1 MKKKIFVLCVIA
13 TLIFTSFFGKEW
25 GIKAQSNMLDY
36 CHFGINNPY
45 PFSNDYDMTL
55 LGVDS
60 YINWSVSSDP
70 LEPQNYEHIKVLRVR
85 NDVYNATKANLPAQL
100 SVYPGAIWIIG
111 NEPDTRFENQDNL
124 IPEVYAQRF
133 LEISEIIRTNDP
145 NALIGFAP
153 IVQPTP
159 IRILYL
165 ELVIN
170 EMNRLLENSETSISD
185 TFDIWTIHSF
195 LLHEAKRI
203 TIDRKVTYVEGW
215 GTGLPP
221 GVDPILFDE
230 EHQPMNLDYDW
241 DLTHSIS
248 LFRELIINFRQWIH
262 DKGLGDKPLWI
273 TEYGSLMPFTH
284 IPEYKTIEYML
295 DTFNFLLS
303 AKDPFIGFAIDDY
316 RLVQKWYWYSLN
328 GDIFD
333 KGGSLYNSDL
343 IEETSVGRNF
353 RQYNADPTIVDEKAP
368 DFEPISIESISPIRY
383 SSETGKVDYLVII
396 RVRNQVS
403 ADHSS
408 DFEINLFDE
417 VDNLLSSGSG
427 TTVRCAGDGLARLI
441 IAAIPGTEIT
451 NLNIVVSSIGLP
463 DINFVNDSLIIPN
476 ETIFDGLPK
485 LVFVPL
491 LTK

>member
-60 YINWSVSSDP
+60 YINWSVSPDP

-111 NEPDTRFENQDNL
+111 NEPDTTYGNQDNL
-124 IPEVYAQRF
+124 LAEVYAQRF
-133 LEISEIIRTNDP
+133 LELSEIIRVNDP
-145 NALIGFAP
+145 SALIGFAP
-153 IVQPTP
+153 IVQPSPVRTY
-159 IRILYL
+159 YL
-165 ELVIN
+165 ELVIT
-170 EMNRLLENSETSISD
+170 EMNKLLLGTGKTISET
-185 TFDIWTIHSF
+185 FDLWTIHSF
-195 LLHEAKRI
+195 LLRE
-203 TIDRKVTYVEGW
+203 VNGEW

-221 GVDPILFDE
+221 GITLDMLDANHLPLL
-230 EHQPMNLDYDW
+230 LDYRTD
-241 DLTHSIS
+241 THSIS
-248 LFRELIINFRQWIH
+248 LFRELIINFRQWID

-273 TEYGSLMPFTH
+273 TEYGSLMPNYLV
-284 IPEYKTIEYML
+284 PESETVAYMIE
-295 DTFNFLLS
+295 TFNFLLS
-303 AKDPFIGFAIDDY
+303 YQDPNIGYAGDEN

-328 GDIFD
+328 DSISSF
-333 KGGSLYNSDL
+333 GGTLYNRRTS
-343 IEETSVGRNF
+343 EETSVGRNY
-353 RQYNADPTIVDEKAP
+353 RQYNADSTIVDEKAP
-368 DFEPISIESISPIRY
+368 DFEPISVESISPIRF
-383 SSETGKVDYLVII
+383 SEETGKVDYLVII
-396 RVRNQVS
+396 RVRNHIS
-403 ADHSS
+403 ADHNS

-441 IAAIPGTEIT
+441 ISAIPGTEIT
-451 NLNIVVSSIGLP
+451 NLNIVVSSVDLP
-463 DINFVNDSLIIPN
+463 DVNFENDSLIIPN

-485 LVFVPL
+485 LIFVPL
-491 LTK
+491 LSR